1 MLLVLQNCFWGN
13 FSIPPHSPPQFQ
25 RVMTPNTLN
34 VEVLVFVRKKNIV
47 SSVQKKLKV
56 RKVLAAVSELQRRF
70 FSLFFC

>member
-1 MLLVLQNCFWGN
+1 MLLVLQKSFLGE
-13 FSIPPHSPPQFQ
+13 FLYSPPFPPQFQ
-25 RVMTPNTLN
+25 RAMTPNTLN

-56 RKVLAAVSELQRRF
+56 RKVLAAVSELRRRF